1 MEFETQLKVGRVVIV
16 AVAHNTLLGSELN
29 TRSSCIFGVMRNV
42 TITLDEKTVAWARVH
57 AARRSMSLSR
67 FLGEILHERMSES
80 REYEQAMRRFL
91 AIKPRN
97 LSDGNPYPTRAEVN
111 DRKDLR

>member
-1 MEFETQLKVGRVVIV
+1 MKFRRVVIV
-16 AVAHNTLLGSELN
+16 AVAHNTLCGSRN
-29 TRSSCIFGVMRNV
+29 NYTKFVYICAMRNV
-42 TITLDEKTVAWARVH
+42 TITLDEKTAAWARVH

-67 FLGEILHERMSES
+67 FLGEILHERMRES